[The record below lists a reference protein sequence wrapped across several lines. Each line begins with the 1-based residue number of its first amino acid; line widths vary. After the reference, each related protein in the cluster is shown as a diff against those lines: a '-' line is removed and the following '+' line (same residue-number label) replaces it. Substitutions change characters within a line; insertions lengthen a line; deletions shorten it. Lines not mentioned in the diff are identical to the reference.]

1 MIVLNLALAALTTIS
16 ALGGASNSERFRYP
30 QLVQADPTTDALR
43 NKLQQQNAVENRL
56 RTVVPPGRTQNTDM
70 NQAVNPL
77 TSTSDADKIGRVQ
90 RMIEEMERRKGAETG
105 TVRVHPST
113 GGAVRLEFDVKKMN
127 RNFTAGVEVPMGN
140 TIAMPP
146 DPAIDAVIAPADV
159 EYRVNS
165 DHASEEQVVAVKRN
179 SEVLATAFRSG
190 EQPVSLDVKTANLTA
205 RQIAGPAGELA
216 VAVTVGAE
224 TRELTPG
231 TSSQFG
237 NIEVSIQTSS
247 NRSNTKQYN
256 EGPAYALRL
265 QVRSIK

>member
-1 MIVLNLALAALTTIS
+1 MIALHLALAALTAIS
-16 ALGGASNSERFRYP
+16 SPAGALHGEAIRQH
-30 QLVQADPTTDALR
+30 QLVQADPSEPLR
-43 NKLQQQNAVENRL
+43 NRLQQQTPGESRL
-56 RTVVPPGRTQNTDM
+56 HTIVPPD
-70 NQAVNPL
+70 AVPTEVPL
-77 TSTSDADKIGRVQ
+77 NLPANSPTSSRDADRINRVQ
-90 RMIEEMERRKGAETG
+90 RLIEEMERRKGTETG

-113 GGAVRLEFDVKKMN
+113 GDAVRLEFDVKKMN
-127 RNFTAGVEVPMGN
+127 CNFTAGVEVPMGS

-146 DPAIDAVIAPADV
+146 DPAIEAVIAPADV

-190 EQPVSLDVKTANLTA
+190 EQPVSLDIKTANLTA

-224 TRELTPG
+224 TRELAPG